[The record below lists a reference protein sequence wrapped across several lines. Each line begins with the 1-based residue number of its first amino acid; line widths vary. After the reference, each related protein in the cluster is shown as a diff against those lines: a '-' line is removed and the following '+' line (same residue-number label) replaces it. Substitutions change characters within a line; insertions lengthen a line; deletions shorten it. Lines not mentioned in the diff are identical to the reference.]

1 MKSEVVELETWKRK
15 LSVEVPEEEV
25 QPFLEQAYRTFQQ
38 KTQVPGFRKGKTP
51 MSIIR
56 QRFTQEVEAEASDE
70 IIHHFFAEAVR
81 EHGLPIVAPG
91 SILEFKF
98 KAGEPFTF
106 TAEVQVEPEI
116 QVKHYKGIKFE
127 KEIVGITDED
137 IRRAMD
143 EIRYQH
149 SELRDTE
156 NGAAD
161 GDVIEGA
168 IQALDPTGVPIIG
181 QKWED
186 RAVELGR
193 PPLGD
198 LLAQQMVG
206 VKGGEQRAFRLP
218 KQGGAG
224 KEPAAEEQHYLFLVK
239 TVKARIYPAW
249 DGEFLKKLG
258 EFQTVSDLEK
268 RIRENLEAAA
278 SEEASRLLRDRMADE
293 IVKRND
299 FELPPAMVDSVVSG
313 MWEKE
318 SVRNA
323 SGLDENAYKQKSR
336 PLAVWSLKWE
346 MIWNKIA
353 EIEKIAVTE
362 QDLDSEIEALAKANE
377 KEEKKIRVLFQD
389 PAQRQRVKER
399 LLLGRVMAFLEESN
413 KIKEV
418 TVKRRQD
425 RPSSLIV

>member
-1 MKSEVVELETWKRK
+1 
-15 LSVEVPEEEV
+15 
-25 QPFLEQAYRTFQQ
+25 
-38 KTQVPGFRKGKTP
+38 
-51 MSIIR
+51 
-56 QRFTQEVEAEASDE
+56 
-70 IIHHFFAEAVR
+70 
-81 EHGLPIVAPG
+81 
-91 SILEFKF
+91 
-98 KAGEPFTF
+98 
-106 TAEVQVEPEI
+106 
-116 QVKHYKGIKFE
+116 
-127 KEIVGITDED
+127 
-137 IRRAMD
+137 
-143 EIRYQH
+143 
-149 SELRDTE
+149 
-156 NGAAD
+156 
-161 GDVIEGA
+161 
-168 IQALDPTGVPIIG
+168 
-181 QKWED
+181 
-186 RAVELGR
+186 
-193 PPLGD
+193 
-198 LLAQQMVG
+198 
-206 VKGGEQRAFRLP
+206 
-218 KQGGAG
+218 
-224 KEPAAEEQHYLFLVK
+224 
-239 TVKARIYPAW
+239 
-249 DGEFLKKLG
+249 
-258 EFQTVSDLEK
+258 
-268 RIRENLEAAA
+268 
-278 SEEASRLLRDRMADE
+278 MADE